1 MPLVSRAAAALHGLM
16 PTPSTQILLFDGVD
30 ELDAVGP
37 YEVLAA
43 AGFATRTVVPAGQ
56 ARQVTGGN
64 GLALT
69 ADAELGERPGLLVVP
84 GGGWLDARPTG
95 VRALVSAGEVAR
107 LLAGWHTAG
116 TVLASVCTGA
126 LLLAAAGVLDG
137 RPAVTNRL
145 ALDDLAAAGADVRP
159 DARVVDAG
167 DVVTCG
173 GPLAGID
180 LAIRLVERWMGPDA
194 GRRAAERVE
203 HERVGPLVVAGGASR
218 EDVAI
223 G

>member
-1 MPLVSRAAAALHGLM
+1 MAA
-16 PTPSTQILLFDGVD
+16 PSTQILLFDGVD

-43 AGFATRTVVPAGQ
+43 AGFAPRTVVPAGH
-56 ARQVTGGN
+56 ARRVTGGN

-95 VRALVSAGEVAR
+95 VRALVSAGEVAP
-107 LLAGWHTAG
+107 LLGGWHAAG

-126 LLLAAAGVLDG
+126 MLLTAAGVLAG

-145 ALDDLAAAGADVRP
+145 ALDDLAAAGADARG

-173 GPLAGID
+173 GPLAGVD
-180 LAIRLVERWMGPDA
+180 LAVRLVERWLGAAA
-194 GRRAAERVE
+194 GRRAAARLE
-203 HERVGPLVVAGGASR
+203 HEPVGPLVVTGGAGLG
-218 EDVAI
+218 DVAI